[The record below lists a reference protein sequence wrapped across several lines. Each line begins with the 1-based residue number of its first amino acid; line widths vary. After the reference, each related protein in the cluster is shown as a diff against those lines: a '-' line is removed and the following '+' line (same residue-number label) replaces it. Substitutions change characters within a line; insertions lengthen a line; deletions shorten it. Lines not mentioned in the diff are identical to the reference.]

1 MANILSLKRRINS
14 AKNVSKTTHVMQMI
28 AASKLKKAQD
38 AALSSK
44 PYVEKLTQLSKTL
57 SGKLEG
63 DNLHDYMKT
72 AETAKS
78 TLLIVLAPDK
88 GLCGGLVANLARE
101 LLRFDSQEK
110 DIKYITVGKKV
121 ESLVSSLDKEIFA
134 SFPFGTRLPSFD
146 FIYPIVAIVNDY
158 FLNKR
163 VKNVKIL
170 STVFSSIFAQ
180 APIITTLLP
189 IELPNDNTSPQKN
202 EFTLFEP
209 NSQYLLP
216 SLLKHYLEMSI
227 YQHLLESY
235 VSEQAARMIAMQN
248 ATDNALEIA
257 SDLQLEYNKQRQEK
271 ITNEILDIGSA
282 SFAINYEQ

>member
-38 AALSSK
+38 AALSSR

-57 SGKLEG
+57 SNKLEEKEI
-63 DNLHDYMKT
+63 HDYMKT
-72 AETAKS
+72 DSTAKA
-78 TLLIVLAPDK
+78 TFLIVLAPDK
-88 GLCGGLVANLARE
+88 GLCGGLVSNLARE
-101 LLRFDSQEK
+101 LLQFDSREK
-110 DIKYITVGKKV
+110 EVKYITVGKKI
-121 ESLVSSLDKEIFA
+121 ESLVSSLGKDISA

-146 FIYPIVAIVNDY
+146 FIYPIAALVNEY
-158 FLNKR
+158 FLSKK
-163 VKNVKIL
+163 VKSVKIL
-170 STVFSSIFAQ
+170 STVFSSLFMQTPRIS
-180 APIITTLLP
+180 TLLP
-189 IELPNDNTSPQKN
+189 IELPNDNLLPLKSD
-202 EFTLFEP
+202 FTLFEP
-209 NSQYLLP
+209 SSSYLLP

-257 SDLQLEYNKQRQEK
+257 GDLQLEYNKQRQEK

>member
-63 DNLHDYMKT
+63 ESIHDYMKT
-72 AETAKS
+72 DPTAKS
-78 TLLIVLAPDK
+78 TLLIVFAPDK

-101 LLRFDSQEK
+101 LLQFDSQEK

-121 ESLVSSLDKEIFA
+121 ESLVSSLGKDLSA
-134 SFPFGTRLPSFD
+134 SFSFGTRLPSFD
-146 FIYPIVAIVNDY
+146 FVYPIAALVNDY
-158 FLNKR
+158 FLSKKVR
-163 VKNVKIL
+163 NVKIL
-170 STVFSSIFAQ
+170 STIFSSLFTQ
-180 APIITTLLP
+180 APVISTLLP
-189 IELPNDNTSPQKN
+189 IELPNDNAFPQKN
-202 EFTLFEP
+202 DFTLLEP
-209 NSQYLLP
+209 NSSYLLP
-216 SLLKHYLEMSI
+216 PLLKHYLEMSI

-235 VSEQAARMIAMQN
+235 VSEQAARMIAMQS

-257 SDLQLEYNKQRQEK
+257 SDLNLEYNKQRQEK

-282 SFAINYEQ
+282 SFAINYE

>member
-38 AALSSK
+38 AALSSR

-57 SGKLEG
+57 SNKLEEE
-63 DNLHDYMKT
+63 DIHDYMKT
-72 AETAKS
+72 DSTAKS

-88 GLCGGLVANLARE
+88 GLCGGLVSNLARE
-101 LLRFDSQEK
+101 LLQFDSHEK
-110 DIKYITVGKKV
+110 EVKYITVGKKI
-121 ESLVSSLDKEIFA
+121 ESLVSSLGKDISA
-134 SFPFGTRLPSFD
+134 AFPFGTRLPSFD
-146 FIYPIVAIVNDY
+146 FIYPIAALVNDY
-158 FLNKR
+158 FLGKK

-170 STVFSSIFAQ
+170 STVFSSLFMQTPRIS
-180 APIITTLLP
+180 TLLP
-189 IELPNDNTSPQKN
+189 IELPNDNVLPLKSD
-202 EFTLFEP
+202 FTLFEP
-209 NSQYLLP
+209 NSSYLLP
-216 SLLKHYLEMSI
+216 FLLKHYLEMSI

-235 VSEQAARMIAMQN
+235 VSEQAARMIAMQS

-257 SDLQLEYNKQRQEK
+257 SDLKLEYNKQRQEK

-282 SFAINYEQ
+282 SFAINYE